1 MAKVGCVCIE
11 VVYIIFF
18 GQNASNNDSKPRKLY
33 LPWLHFPLASSAT
46 NGNDIS
52 FKSQSVAITATVAR
66 ISANYYTVNSAN
78 VNRRNW

>member
-33 LPWLHFPLASSAT
+33 LPWLL
-46 NGNDIS
+46 GQCDLQLIS
-52 FKSQSVAITATVAR
+52 LPFVAEQAKEKCRV
-66 ISANYYTVNSAN
+66 
-78 VNRRNW
+78 